1 MQSEIG
7 EIVLGLENGLEGG
20 ALMSLFWVVIRE
32 LADIEAMVNWLLDFQ
47 SLIMAFVLV
56 FLVKFG

>member
-32 LADIEAMVNWLLDFQ
+32 LADIEAMVN
-47 SLIMAFVLV
+47 
-56 FLVKFG
+56 